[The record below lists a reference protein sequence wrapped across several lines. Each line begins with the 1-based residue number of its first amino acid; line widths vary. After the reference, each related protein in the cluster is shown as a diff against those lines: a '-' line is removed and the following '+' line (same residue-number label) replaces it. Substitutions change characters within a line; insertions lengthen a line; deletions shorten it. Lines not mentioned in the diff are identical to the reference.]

1 MNRLNER
8 FASSKV
14 KLTKQETRILSLL
27 LYYCNSHIGH
37 VYETFIYEDEIR
49 EEDIAV
55 IAKKLG
61 VEIPK

>member
-1 MNRLNER
+1 MNRLKEK

-27 LYYCNSHIGH
+27 LYYCNSRIGD
-37 VYETFIYEDEIR
+37 VYETFEDKIR
-49 EEDIAV
+49 EENIAV

-61 VEIPK
+61 AEIPK

>member
-1 MNRLNER
+1 MNRLKEK

-27 LYYCNSHIGH
+27 LYYCNSRIGD
-37 VYETFIYEDEIR
+37 VYETFEDKIR

-61 VEIPK
+61 AEIPK

>member
-1 MNRLNER
+1 MNRLNES

-37 VYETFIYEDEIR
+37 VYETFIYKIR

-61 VEIPK
+61 AEIPK

>member
-1 MNRLNER
+1 MNRLKEK

-27 LYYCNSHIGH
+27 LYYCNSRIGD
-37 VYETFIYEDEIR
+37 VYETFEDKIR

-61 VEIPK
+61 AKIPK

>member
-27 LYYCNSHIGH
+27 LYYCNSRIGD
-37 VYETFIYEDEIR
+37 VYETFEDKIR

-61 VEIPK
+61 AEIPK

>member
-1 MNRLNER
+1 MNRLKEK

-14 KLTKQETRILSLL
+14 KLTKQEKRILSLL
-27 LYYCNSHIGH
+27 LYYCNSRIGD
-37 VYETFIYEDEIR
+37 VYETFEDKIR

-61 VEIPK
+61 AEIPK

>member
-1 MNRLNER
+1 MSRLKEK

-14 KLTKQETRILSLL
+14 KLTKQEKRILSLL
-27 LYYCNSHIGH
+27 LYYCNTHIGD
-37 VYETFIYEDEIR
+37 VYETFEDKIR

-61 VEIPK
+61 AEIPK

>member
-14 KLTKQETRILSLL
+14 KLTKQEKRILSLL
-27 LYYCNSHIGH
+27 LYYCNSRIGD
-37 VYETFIYEDEIR
+37 VYETFEDKIR

-61 VEIPK
+61 AEIPK

>member
-27 LYYCNSHIGH
+27 LYYCNSRIGD
-37 VYETFIYEDEIR
+37 VYETFEDKIR

-61 VEIPK
+61 AKIPK